1 MQAHTHAHVD
11 YRHNYI
17 IIYTNVP
24 IHTNTDK
31 NLLQLKQNLY
41 IKINSNYLIKEV
53 ITQ

>member
-17 IIYTNVP
+17 IIYTNVS
-24 IHTNTDK
+24 IHTNTEK

-41 IKINSNYLIKEV
+41 INIDCNYLIKEV